1 MKVLKPEKKT
11 VVCVC
16 VYVCLCVCMHAYLE
30 NMSRIVTWEKTEDLR
45 IGRQAGSEWVE
56 GLCLKYEVREVRC
69 MAPEE

>member
-30 NMSRIVTWEKTEDLR
+30 NMSRIVSLGED
-45 IGRQAGSEWVE
+45 
-56 GLCLKYEVREVRC
+56 
-69 MAPEE
+69 